1 MKFCDK
7 CGSYM
12 HRVPGGF
19 SCPRCGNENHDQVIE
34 VLSVQRRDS
43 SPVEVVDES
52 EFEHVKVKE
61 TCPQCGNREAFRV
74 VSFVSGEHA
83 GVRQERSIERF
94 KCTKCLHRWSKS

>member
-1 MKFCDK
+1 MKFCER

-19 SCPRCGNENHDQVIE
+19 SCLRCGNENHDEVIE

-43 SPVEVVDES
+43 SVEVVDES
-52 EFEHVKVKE
+52 EVELVKVKE
-61 TCPQCGNREAFRV
+61 ICPQCGNREAFRV
-74 VSFVSGEHA
+74 VFVVSGEHA

-94 KCTKCLHRWSKS
+94 KCTKCLHRWSRS